1 MQRIEKVL
9 EALGMLYEEKKHGI
23 TAEEIAYRLKSDRS
37 NISRDLNQLYKEKRC
52 YKEKTRPVRFF
63 PCARKVPQQ
72 AAAPKETP
80 KIVDMDKFLKK
91 NPSLFHQIEQGKAA
105 ILYPGDGMHMLLL
118 GETGVGKS
126 LFADLLHKY
135 GIQSGKLAE
144 SSPFIQFN
152 CADYAHN
159 PQLLMSQLFG
169 HTKGAYT
176 GAETNKTGLLEK
188 ANGGILFLDEIHR
201 LPIEGQEMLFT
212 YIDRGVFRPL
222 GESEKDN
229 HANVLIIGATTE
241 KKDTLLK
248 TFIRRLPI
256 IIDLPSLRERSIEER
271 HQLFDAFVQQE
282 VDQLGVPMYFSK
294 NALKAFLHYKCEL
307 NIGQFKAD
315 IRIAFAKSYARFL
328 AVKENYL
335 KVSSKDLPD
344 YIREGLLSNADH
356 RQMWS
361 KYEGTN
367 RQAIQYLP
375 SDNTVPEVSSAPS
388 ESTIYREMN
397 TRYRE
402 LEQKK
407 ISADEIQKAME
418 HDLKTYFKLTGE
430 KEQRFCNKENLIAL
444 VPDNIIKEL
453 EKILRHVMIKTGKVM
468 SDKVFQM
475 MAIHIYNLVKRN
487 QQDHVL
493 KNDMHEAIIDKYP
506 EMYGVAK
513 ECMAI
518 LEADLGVRIPEE
530 EASYFIMFLTHD
542 EMDAIER
549 LAKVQVIVIAHGSGI
564 ASALCDT
571 ANQLLNHEGAI
582 GINARL
588 DEEPRQVF
596 ERLVRYI
603 KNHQIMDDILLLVDM
618 GSLTTFAGELEK
630 LFPLKA
636 ESIPLVSTMHVLEA
650 SRKAMIGCSLRE
662 VYVETLKVNDY
673 MAIYQDRKAL
683 EQVQKPKVRPQATD
697 SFHFRPLA
705 IISICLTGEGTAVTI
720 RDIIRK
726 EISFD
731 EKEITIVPINLVGK
745 ESIYVRLQ
753 ELTKEYEII
762 CVISTFAIKTEYPTF
777 ELYTVMNRAGLQR
790 IQDCIDEIYTY
801 RSIKETI
808 LKYYDMP
815 EIEEL
820 LSSIYRFNDEVNEM
834 MSPSLFVSDKIG
846 LSFHIIG
853 MLRKIKRKEQ
863 IPHFEKGMVS
873 FPQDKYIV
881 PKIKNLFLDYFR
893 EHLEMINEDMLN
905 HVAYAY
911 LARSVSYT
919 ANG

>member
-9 EALGMLYEEKKHGI
+9 EALGMLYEEKKQGI
-23 TAEEIAYRLKSDRS
+23 TAEEIAYRLQSDRS
-37 NISRDLNQLYKEKRC
+37 NISRDLNRLHKEQRC

-63 PCARKVPQQ
+63 PCTHNRVPKTGV
-72 AAAPKETP
+72 PKETP
-80 KIVDMDKFLKK
+80 KMVDMDKFLKR

-144 SSPFIQFN
+144 ASPFIQFN

-169 HTKGAYT
+169 HVKGAYT

-212 YIDRGVFRPL
+212 YIDRGVFRRL
-222 GESEKDN
+222 GESEKDH

-271 HQLFDAFVQQE
+271 HQLFDTFVQQE

-328 AVKENYL
+328 AVKEDYL
-335 KVSSKDLPD
+335 RVSSKDLPD
-344 YIREGLLSNADH
+344 YIRAGLLSNAAH

-361 KYEGTN
+361 KYEVTN

-375 SDNTVPEVSSAPS
+375 STATVTEVSVPS

-402 LEQKK
+402 LEQNKA
-407 ISADEIQKAME
+407 SAEEIQKAME

-430 KEQRFCNKENLIAL
+430 KEQLFCNKENLIAL
-444 VPDNIIKEL
+444 VPVNIIKEL
-453 EKILRHVMIKTGKVM
+453 EKILRHVTIKTGKVV

-475 MAIHIYNLVKRN
+475 MAIHIYNLVKRS
-487 QQDHVL
+487 QQDH
-493 KNDMHEAIIDKYP
+493 
-506 EMYGVAK
+506 
-513 ECMAI
+513 
-518 LEADLGVRIPEE
+518 
-530 EASYFIMFLTHD
+530 
-542 EMDAIER
+542 
-549 LAKVQVIVIAHGSGI
+549 VIAHGSGI
-564 ASALCDT
+564 ASALYDT

-588 DEEPRQVF
+588 DEEPQQVF

-603 KNHQIMDDILLLVDM
+603 KNHQITDDILLLVDM

-636 ESIPLVSTMHVLEA
+636 KSIPLVSTMHVLEA
-650 SRKAMIGCSLRE
+650 SRKAMIGCGLRE

-673 MAIYQDRKAL
+673 MAIYQDRKEV
-683 EQVQKPKVRPQATD
+683 EQ
-697 SFHFRPLA
+697 
-705 IISICLTGEGTAVTI
+705 
-720 RDIIRK
+720 
-726 EISFD
+726 
-731 EKEITIVPINLVGK
+731 
-745 ESIYVRLQ
+745 LQ
-753 ELTKEYEII
+753 I
-762 CVISTFAIKTEYPTF
+762 
-777 ELYTVMNRAGLQR
+777 
-790 IQDCIDEIYTY
+790 
-801 RSIKETI
+801 
-808 LKYYDMP
+808 
-815 EIEEL
+815 
-820 LSSIYRFNDEVNEM
+820 
-834 MSPSLFVSDKIG
+834 
-846 LSFHIIG
+846 
-853 MLRKIKRKEQ
+853 
-863 IPHFEKGMVS
+863 
-873 FPQDKYIV
+873 
-881 PKIKNLFLDYFR
+881 
-893 EHLEMINEDMLN
+893 
-905 HVAYAY
+905 
-911 LARSVSYT
+911 
-919 ANG
+919 

>member
-9 EALGMLYEEKKHGI
+9 EALGMLYEEKKQGI
-23 TAEEIAYRLKSDRS
+23 TAEEIAYRLQSDRS
-37 NISRDLNQLYKEKRC
+37 NISRDLNRLHKEQRC

-63 PCARKVPQQ
+63 PCTHNRVPKTGV
-72 AAAPKETP
+72 PKETP
-80 KIVDMDKFLKK
+80 KMVDMDKFLKR

-144 SSPFIQFN
+144 ASPFIQFN

-169 HTKGAYT
+169 HVKGAYT

-212 YIDRGVFRPL
+212 YIDRGVFRRL
-222 GESEKDN
+222 GESEKD
-229 HANVLIIGATTE
+229 HHTNVLIIGATTE
-241 KKDTLLK
+241 KKDALLK

-271 HQLFDAFVQQE
+271 HQLFDTFVQQE

-328 AVKENYL
+328 AVKEDYL
-335 KVSSKDLPD
+335 RVSSKDLPD
-344 YIREGLLSNADH
+344 YIRAGLLSNAAH

-361 KYEGTN
+361 KYEVTN

-375 SDNTVPEVSSAPS
+375 STATVTEVSVPS

-402 LEQKK
+402 LEQNKA
-407 ISADEIQKAME
+407 SAEEIQKAME

-430 KEQRFCNKENLIAL
+430 KEQLFCNKENLIAL

-453 EKILRHVMIKTGKVM
+453 EKILRHVTIKTGKVV

-475 MAIHIYNLVKRN
+475 MAIHIYNLVKRS
-487 QQDHVL
+487 QQDH
-493 KNDMHEAIIDKYP
+493 
-506 EMYGVAK
+506 
-513 ECMAI
+513 
-518 LEADLGVRIPEE
+518 
-530 EASYFIMFLTHD
+530 
-542 EMDAIER
+542 
-549 LAKVQVIVIAHGSGI
+549 VIAHGSGI

-588 DEEPRQVF
+588 DEEPQQVF

-603 KNHQIMDDILLLVDM
+603 KNHQITDDILLLVDM

-636 ESIPLVSTMHVLEA
+636 KSIPLVSTMHVLEA
-650 SRKAMIGCSLRE
+650 SRKAMIGCGLRE

-673 MAIYQDRKAL
+673 MAIYQDRKEV
-683 EQVQKPKVRPQATD
+683 EQ
-697 SFHFRPLA
+697 
-705 IISICLTGEGTAVTI
+705 
-720 RDIIRK
+720 
-726 EISFD
+726 
-731 EKEITIVPINLVGK
+731 
-745 ESIYVRLQ
+745 LQ
-753 ELTKEYEII
+753 I
-762 CVISTFAIKTEYPTF
+762 
-777 ELYTVMNRAGLQR
+777 
-790 IQDCIDEIYTY
+790 
-801 RSIKETI
+801 
-808 LKYYDMP
+808 
-815 EIEEL
+815 
-820 LSSIYRFNDEVNEM
+820 
-834 MSPSLFVSDKIG
+834 
-846 LSFHIIG
+846 
-853 MLRKIKRKEQ
+853 
-863 IPHFEKGMVS
+863 
-873 FPQDKYIV
+873 
-881 PKIKNLFLDYFR
+881 
-893 EHLEMINEDMLN
+893 
-905 HVAYAY
+905 
-911 LARSVSYT
+911 
-919 ANG
+919 

>member
-1 MQRIEKVL
+1 M
-9 EALGMLYEEKKHGI
+9 
-23 TAEEIAYRLKSDRS
+23 
-37 NISRDLNQLYKEKRC
+37 
-52 YKEKTRPVRFF
+52 
-63 PCARKVPQQ
+63 
-72 AAAPKETP
+72 
-80 KIVDMDKFLKK
+80 VDMDKFLKR

-144 SSPFIQFN
+144 ASPFIQFN

-169 HTKGAYT
+169 HVKGAYT

-222 GESEKDN
+222 GESDTYH

-271 HQLFDAFVQQE
+271 HQLFDTFVQQE

-328 AVKENYL
+328 AVKEDYL
-335 KVSSKDLPD
+335 RVSSKDLPD
-344 YIREGLLSNADH
+344 YIRAGLLSNAAH

-361 KYEGTN
+361 KYEVTN

-375 SDNTVPEVSSAPS
+375 STSTVTEVSVPS

-402 LEQKK
+402 LEQNKA
-407 ISADEIQKAME
+407 SAEEIQKAME

-430 KEQRFCNKENLIAL
+430 KEQLFCNKENLIAL

-453 EKILRHVMIKTGKVM
+453 EKILRHVTIKTGKVV

-475 MAIHIYNLVKRN
+475 MAIHIYNLVKRS
-487 QQDHVL
+487 QQDH
-493 KNDMHEAIIDKYP
+493 
-506 EMYGVAK
+506 
-513 ECMAI
+513 
-518 LEADLGVRIPEE
+518 
-530 EASYFIMFLTHD
+530 
-542 EMDAIER
+542 
-549 LAKVQVIVIAHGSGI
+549 VIAHGSGI

-588 DEEPRQVF
+588 DEEPQQVF

-603 KNHQIMDDILLLVDM
+603 KNHQITDDILLLVDM

-636 ESIPLVSTMHVLEA
+636 KSIPLVSTMHVLEA
-650 SRKAMIGCSLRE
+650 SRKAMIGCGLRE

-673 MAIYQDRKAL
+673 MAIYQDRKEV
-683 EQVQKPKVRPQATD
+683 EQ
-697 SFHFRPLA
+697 
-705 IISICLTGEGTAVTI
+705 
-720 RDIIRK
+720 
-726 EISFD
+726 
-731 EKEITIVPINLVGK
+731 
-745 ESIYVRLQ
+745 LQ
-753 ELTKEYEII
+753 I
-762 CVISTFAIKTEYPTF
+762 
-777 ELYTVMNRAGLQR
+777 
-790 IQDCIDEIYTY
+790 
-801 RSIKETI
+801 
-808 LKYYDMP
+808 
-815 EIEEL
+815 
-820 LSSIYRFNDEVNEM
+820 
-834 MSPSLFVSDKIG
+834 
-846 LSFHIIG
+846 
-853 MLRKIKRKEQ
+853 
-863 IPHFEKGMVS
+863 
-873 FPQDKYIV
+873 
-881 PKIKNLFLDYFR
+881 
-893 EHLEMINEDMLN
+893 
-905 HVAYAY
+905 
-911 LARSVSYT
+911 
-919 ANG
+919 

>member
-1 MQRIEKVL
+1 
-9 EALGMLYEEKKHGI
+9 MLYEEKKHGI

-222 GESEKDN
+222 GESEKDH

-335 KVSSKDLPD
+335 KVSSNDLPD
-344 YIREGLLSNADH
+344 YIRAGLLSNADH

-542 EMDAIER
+542 EMDAFER

-745 ESIYVRLQ
+745 ESIYARLQ

>member
-222 GESEKDN
+222 GESEKDH

-335 KVSSKDLPD
+335 KVSSNDLPD
-344 YIREGLLSNADH
+344 YIRAGLLSNADH

-453 EKILRHVMIKTGKVM
+453 EKILRHVTIKTGKVM

-745 ESIYVRLQ
+745 ESIYARLQ

>member
-1 MQRIEKVL
+1 M
-9 EALGMLYEEKKHGI
+9 
-23 TAEEIAYRLKSDRS
+23 
-37 NISRDLNQLYKEKRC
+37 
-52 YKEKTRPVRFF
+52 
-63 PCARKVPQQ
+63 
-72 AAAPKETP
+72 
-80 KIVDMDKFLKK
+80 VDMDKFLKR
-91 NPSLFHQIEQGKAA
+91 NPSLFHQIEQGKAT

-144 SSPFIQFN
+144 ASPFIQFN
-152 CADYAHN
+152 CADYTHN

-169 HTKGAYT
+169 HVKGAYT

-212 YIDRGVFRPL
+212 YIDRGVFRRL
-222 GESEKDN
+222 GESEKDH

-241 KKDTLLK
+241 KKDALLK

-271 HQLFDAFVQQE
+271 HQLFDTFVQQE

-328 AVKENYL
+328 AVKEDYL
-335 KVSSKDLPD
+335 RVSSKDLPD
-344 YIREGLLSNADH
+344 YIRAGLLSNAAH

-361 KYEGTN
+361 KYEVTN

-375 SDNTVPEVSSAPS
+375 STATVTEVSVPS

-402 LEQKK
+402 LEQNKA
-407 ISADEIQKAME
+407 SAEEIQKAME

-430 KEQRFCNKENLIAL
+430 KEQLFCNKENLIAL

-453 EKILRHVMIKTGKVM
+453 EKILRHVTIKTGKVV

-475 MAIHIYNLVKRN
+475 MAIHIYNLVKRS
-487 QQDHVL
+487 QQDH
-493 KNDMHEAIIDKYP
+493 
-506 EMYGVAK
+506 
-513 ECMAI
+513 
-518 LEADLGVRIPEE
+518 
-530 EASYFIMFLTHD
+530 
-542 EMDAIER
+542 
-549 LAKVQVIVIAHGSGI
+549 VIAHGSGI

-588 DEEPRQVF
+588 DEEPQQVF

-603 KNHQIMDDILLLVDM
+603 KNHQITDDILLLVDM

-636 ESIPLVSTMHVLEA
+636 KSIPLVSTMHVLEA
-650 SRKAMIGCSLRE
+650 SRKAMIGCGLRE

-673 MAIYQDRKAL
+673 MAIYQDRKEV
-683 EQVQKPKVRPQATD
+683 EQ
-697 SFHFRPLA
+697 
-705 IISICLTGEGTAVTI
+705 
-720 RDIIRK
+720 
-726 EISFD
+726 
-731 EKEITIVPINLVGK
+731 
-745 ESIYVRLQ
+745 LQ
-753 ELTKEYEII
+753 I
-762 CVISTFAIKTEYPTF
+762 
-777 ELYTVMNRAGLQR
+777 
-790 IQDCIDEIYTY
+790 
-801 RSIKETI
+801 
-808 LKYYDMP
+808 
-815 EIEEL
+815 
-820 LSSIYRFNDEVNEM
+820 
-834 MSPSLFVSDKIG
+834 
-846 LSFHIIG
+846 
-853 MLRKIKRKEQ
+853 
-863 IPHFEKGMVS
+863 
-873 FPQDKYIV
+873 
-881 PKIKNLFLDYFR
+881 
-893 EHLEMINEDMLN
+893 
-905 HVAYAY
+905 
-911 LARSVSYT
+911 
-919 ANG
+919 

>member
-9 EALGMLYEEKKHGI
+9 EALGMLYEEKKQGI
-23 TAEEIAYRLKSDRS
+23 TAEEIAYRLQSDRS
-37 NISRDLNQLYKEKRC
+37 NISRDLNRLHKEQRC

-63 PCARKVPQQ
+63 PCTHKRVPKTGV
-72 AAAPKETP
+72 PKETP
-80 KIVDMDKFLKK
+80 KMVDMDKFLKR

-144 SSPFIQFN
+144 ASPFIQFN

-169 HTKGAYT
+169 HVKGAYT

-212 YIDRGVFRPL
+212 YIDRGVFRRL
-222 GESEKDN
+222 GESEKDH

-241 KKDTLLK
+241 KKDALLK

-271 HQLFDAFVQQE
+271 HQLFDTFVQQE

-328 AVKENYL
+328 AVKEDYL
-335 KVSSKDLPD
+335 RVSSKDLPD
-344 YIREGLLSNADH
+344 YIRAGLLSNAAH

-375 SDNTVPEVSSAPS
+375 STATVTEVSVPS

-402 LEQKK
+402 LEQNKA
-407 ISADEIQKAME
+407 SAEEIQKAME

-430 KEQRFCNKENLIAL
+430 KEQLFCNKENLIAL

-453 EKILRHVMIKTGKVM
+453 EKILRHVTIKTGKVV

-475 MAIHIYNLVKRN
+475 MAIHIYNLVKRS
-487 QQDHVL
+487 QQDH
-493 KNDMHEAIIDKYP
+493 
-506 EMYGVAK
+506 
-513 ECMAI
+513 
-518 LEADLGVRIPEE
+518 
-530 EASYFIMFLTHD
+530 
-542 EMDAIER
+542 
-549 LAKVQVIVIAHGSGI
+549 VIAHGSGI

-588 DEEPRQVF
+588 DEEPQQVF

-603 KNHQIMDDILLLVDM
+603 KNHQITDDILLLVDM

-636 ESIPLVSTMHVLEA
+636 KSIPLVSTMHVLEA
-650 SRKAMIGCSLRE
+650 SRKAMIGCGLRE

-673 MAIYQDRKAL
+673 MAIYQDRKEV
-683 EQVQKPKVRPQATD
+683 EQ
-697 SFHFRPLA
+697 
-705 IISICLTGEGTAVTI
+705 
-720 RDIIRK
+720 
-726 EISFD
+726 
-731 EKEITIVPINLVGK
+731 
-745 ESIYVRLQ
+745 LQ
-753 ELTKEYEII
+753 I
-762 CVISTFAIKTEYPTF
+762 
-777 ELYTVMNRAGLQR
+777 
-790 IQDCIDEIYTY
+790 
-801 RSIKETI
+801 
-808 LKYYDMP
+808 
-815 EIEEL
+815 
-820 LSSIYRFNDEVNEM
+820 
-834 MSPSLFVSDKIG
+834 
-846 LSFHIIG
+846 
-853 MLRKIKRKEQ
+853 
-863 IPHFEKGMVS
+863 
-873 FPQDKYIV
+873 
-881 PKIKNLFLDYFR
+881 
-893 EHLEMINEDMLN
+893 
-905 HVAYAY
+905 
-911 LARSVSYT
+911 
-919 ANG
+919 

>member
-9 EALGMLYEEKKHGI
+9 EALGMLYEEKKQGI
-23 TAEEIAYRLKSDRS
+23 TAEEIAYRLQSDRS
-37 NISRDLNQLYKEKRC
+37 NISRDLNRLHKEQRC

-63 PCARKVPQQ
+63 PCTHKRVPKTGV
-72 AAAPKETP
+72 PKETP
-80 KIVDMDKFLKK
+80 KMVDMDKFLKR

-144 SSPFIQFN
+144 ASPFIQFN

-169 HTKGAYT
+169 HVKGAYT

-212 YIDRGVFRPL
+212 YIDRGVFRRL
-222 GESEKDN
+222 GESEKDH

-271 HQLFDAFVQQE
+271 HQLFDTFVQQE

-328 AVKENYL
+328 AIKEDYL
-335 KVSSKDLPD
+335 RVSSKDLPD
-344 YIREGLLSNADH
+344 YIRAGLLSNAAH

-361 KYEGTN
+361 KYEVTN

-375 SDNTVPEVSSAPS
+375 STATVTEVSVPS

-402 LEQKK
+402 LEQNKA
-407 ISADEIQKAME
+407 SAEEIQKAME

-430 KEQRFCNKENLIAL
+430 KEQLFCNKENLIAL
-444 VPDNIIKEL
+444 VPVNIIKEL
-453 EKILRHVMIKTGKVM
+453 EKILRHVTIKTGKVV

-475 MAIHIYNLVKRN
+475 MAIHIYNLVKRS
-487 QQDHVL
+487 QQDH
-493 KNDMHEAIIDKYP
+493 
-506 EMYGVAK
+506 
-513 ECMAI
+513 
-518 LEADLGVRIPEE
+518 
-530 EASYFIMFLTHD
+530 
-542 EMDAIER
+542 
-549 LAKVQVIVIAHGSGI
+549 VIAHGSGI

-588 DEEPRQVF
+588 DEEPQQVF

-603 KNHQIMDDILLLVDM
+603 KNHQITDDILLLVDM

-636 ESIPLVSTMHVLEA
+636 KSIPLVSTMHVLEA
-650 SRKAMIGCSLRE
+650 SRKAMIGCGLRE

-673 MAIYQDRKAL
+673 MAIYQDRKEV
-683 EQVQKPKVRPQATD
+683 EQ
-697 SFHFRPLA
+697 
-705 IISICLTGEGTAVTI
+705 
-720 RDIIRK
+720 
-726 EISFD
+726 
-731 EKEITIVPINLVGK
+731 
-745 ESIYVRLQ
+745 LQ
-753 ELTKEYEII
+753 I
-762 CVISTFAIKTEYPTF
+762 
-777 ELYTVMNRAGLQR
+777 
-790 IQDCIDEIYTY
+790 
-801 RSIKETI
+801 
-808 LKYYDMP
+808 
-815 EIEEL
+815 
-820 LSSIYRFNDEVNEM
+820 
-834 MSPSLFVSDKIG
+834 
-846 LSFHIIG
+846 
-853 MLRKIKRKEQ
+853 
-863 IPHFEKGMVS
+863 
-873 FPQDKYIV
+873 
-881 PKIKNLFLDYFR
+881 
-893 EHLEMINEDMLN
+893 
-905 HVAYAY
+905 
-911 LARSVSYT
+911 
-919 ANG
+919 

>member
-1 MQRIEKVL
+1 
-9 EALGMLYEEKKHGI
+9 MLYEEKKQGI

-72 AAAPKETP
+72 VVAPKEMP
-80 KIVDMDKFLKK
+80 KIVDMDNFLKK

-105 ILYPGDGMHMLLL
+105 ILYPGDGMHMLVL

-169 HTKGAYT
+169 HAKGAYT
-176 GAETNKTGLLEK
+176 GAETNKIGLLEK

-222 GESEKDN
+222 GESEKDH

-294 NALKAFLHYKCEL
+294 NALKAFLHYKCEM

-328 AVKENYL
+328 AVKENFL

-344 YIREGLLSNADH
+344 YIRAGLLSNADH

-375 SDNTVPEVSSAPS
+375 SNATVTEVSVPS

-407 ISADEIQKAME
+407 ASAEEIQKAME

-430 KEQRFCNKENLIAL
+430 KEQLFCNKENLIAL
-444 VPDNIIKEL
+444 VPENIIKEL
-453 EKILRHVMIKTGKVM
+453 EKILRHVTIKTGKVM

-475 MAIHIYNLVKRN
+475 MAIHIYNLVKRS

-513 ECMAI
+513 ECMTI
-518 LEADLGVRIPEE
+518 LEADLGIHIPEE

-588 DEEPRQVF
+588 DEEPQQVF

-603 KNHQIMDDILLLVDM
+603 KNHQITDDILLLVDM

-662 VYVETLKVNDY
+662 VYFETLKVNDY
-673 MAIYQDRKAL
+673 MSIYQDRKAV
-683 EQVQKPKVRPQATD
+683 EQVQQPKVRPQASD

-726 EISFD
+726 ELTFD
-731 EKEITIVPINLVGK
+731 EKAITIVPINLVGK
-745 ESIYVRLQ
+745 ESIYARLQ

-762 CVISTFAIKTEYPTF
+762 CVISTFAIKTEFPTF

-790 IQDCIDEIYTY
+790 IQDCIDEIDTY

-881 PKIKNLFLDYFR
+881 PKIKNLFVDYFR
-893 EHLEMINEDMLN
+893 EHLETINEDMLN

-911 LARSVSYT
+911 LARSVSYI

>member
-1 MQRIEKVL
+1 
-9 EALGMLYEEKKHGI
+9 MLYEEKKHGI

-222 GESEKDN
+222 GESEKDH

-335 KVSSKDLPD
+335 KVSSNDLPD
-344 YIREGLLSNADH
+344 YIRAGLLSNADH

-453 EKILRHVMIKTGKVM
+453 EKILRHVTIKTGKVM

-542 EMDAIER
+542 EMDAFER

>member
-9 EALGMLYEEKKHGI
+9 EALGMLYEEKKQGI
-23 TAEEIAYRLKSDRS
+23 TAEEIAYRLQSDRS
-37 NISRDLNQLYKEKRC
+37 NISRDLNRLHKEQRC

-63 PCARKVPQQ
+63 PCTRKRVPKTGV
-72 AAAPKETP
+72 PKETP
-80 KIVDMDKFLKK
+80 KMVDMDKFLKR

-144 SSPFIQFN
+144 ASPFIQFN

-169 HTKGAYT
+169 HVKGAYT

-212 YIDRGVFRPL
+212 YIDRGVFRRL
-222 GESEKDN
+222 GESEKDH

-271 HQLFDAFVQQE
+271 HQLFDTFVQQE

-328 AVKENYL
+328 AVKEDYL
-335 KVSSKDLPD
+335 RVSSKDLPD
-344 YIREGLLSNADH
+344 YIRAGLLSYAAH

-375 SDNTVPEVSSAPS
+375 STATVTEVSVPS

-402 LEQKK
+402 LEQNKA
-407 ISADEIQKAME
+407 SAEEIQKAME

-430 KEQRFCNKENLIAL
+430 KEQLFCNKENLIAL

-453 EKILRHVMIKTGKVM
+453 EKILRHVTIKTGKVV

-475 MAIHIYNLVKRN
+475 MAIHIYNLVKRS
-487 QQDHVL
+487 QQDH
-493 KNDMHEAIIDKYP
+493 
-506 EMYGVAK
+506 
-513 ECMAI
+513 
-518 LEADLGVRIPEE
+518 
-530 EASYFIMFLTHD
+530 
-542 EMDAIER
+542 
-549 LAKVQVIVIAHGSGI
+549 VIAHGSGI

-588 DEEPRQVF
+588 DEEPQQVF

-603 KNHQIMDDILLLVDM
+603 KNHQITDDILLLVDM

-636 ESIPLVSTMHVLEA
+636 KSIPLVSTMHVLEA
-650 SRKAMIGCSLRE
+650 SRKAMIGCGLRE

-673 MAIYQDRKAL
+673 MAIYQDRKEV
-683 EQVQKPKVRPQATD
+683 EQ
-697 SFHFRPLA
+697 
-705 IISICLTGEGTAVTI
+705 
-720 RDIIRK
+720 
-726 EISFD
+726 
-731 EKEITIVPINLVGK
+731 
-745 ESIYVRLQ
+745 LQ
-753 ELTKEYEII
+753 I
-762 CVISTFAIKTEYPTF
+762 
-777 ELYTVMNRAGLQR
+777 
-790 IQDCIDEIYTY
+790 
-801 RSIKETI
+801 
-808 LKYYDMP
+808 
-815 EIEEL
+815 
-820 LSSIYRFNDEVNEM
+820 
-834 MSPSLFVSDKIG
+834 
-846 LSFHIIG
+846 
-853 MLRKIKRKEQ
+853 
-863 IPHFEKGMVS
+863 
-873 FPQDKYIV
+873 
-881 PKIKNLFLDYFR
+881 
-893 EHLEMINEDMLN
+893 
-905 HVAYAY
+905 
-911 LARSVSYT
+911 
-919 ANG
+919 

>member
-9 EALGMLYEEKKHGI
+9 EALGMLYEEKKQGI
-23 TAEEIAYRLKSDRS
+23 TAEEIAYRLQSDRS
-37 NISRDLNQLYKEKRC
+37 NISRDLNRLHKEQRC

-63 PCARKVPQQ
+63 PCTRKRVPKTGV
-72 AAAPKETP
+72 PKETP
-80 KIVDMDKFLKK
+80 KMVDMDKFLKRD
-91 NPSLFHQIEQGKAA
+91 PSLFHQIEQGKAT

-144 SSPFIQFN
+144 ASPFIQFN

-169 HTKGAYT
+169 HVKGAYT

-212 YIDRGVFRPL
+212 YIDRGVFRRL
-222 GESEKDN
+222 GESEKDH

-271 HQLFDAFVQQE
+271 HQLFDTFVQQE

-328 AVKENYL
+328 AVKEDYL
-335 KVSSKDLPD
+335 RVSSKDLPD
-344 YIREGLLSNADH
+344 YIRAGLLSNAAH

-361 KYEGTN
+361 KYEVTN

-375 SDNTVPEVSSAPS
+375 STATVTEVSVPS

-402 LEQKK
+402 LEQNKA
-407 ISADEIQKAME
+407 SAEEIQKAME

-430 KEQRFCNKENLIAL
+430 KEQLFCNKENLIAL

-453 EKILRHVMIKTGKVM
+453 EKILRHVTIKTGKVV

-475 MAIHIYNLVKRN
+475 MAIHIYNLVKRS
-487 QQDHVL
+487 QQDH
-493 KNDMHEAIIDKYP
+493 
-506 EMYGVAK
+506 
-513 ECMAI
+513 
-518 LEADLGVRIPEE
+518 
-530 EASYFIMFLTHD
+530 
-542 EMDAIER
+542 
-549 LAKVQVIVIAHGSGI
+549 VIAHGSGI

-588 DEEPRQVF
+588 DEEPQQVF

-603 KNHQIMDDILLLVDM
+603 KNHQITDDILLLVDM

-636 ESIPLVSTMHVLEA
+636 KSIPLVSTMHVLEA
-650 SRKAMIGCSLRE
+650 SRKAMIGCGLRE

-673 MAIYQDRKAL
+673 MAIYQDRKEV
-683 EQVQKPKVRPQATD
+683 EQ
-697 SFHFRPLA
+697 
-705 IISICLTGEGTAVTI
+705 
-720 RDIIRK
+720 
-726 EISFD
+726 
-731 EKEITIVPINLVGK
+731 
-745 ESIYVRLQ
+745 LQ
-753 ELTKEYEII
+753 I
-762 CVISTFAIKTEYPTF
+762 
-777 ELYTVMNRAGLQR
+777 
-790 IQDCIDEIYTY
+790 
-801 RSIKETI
+801 
-808 LKYYDMP
+808 
-815 EIEEL
+815 
-820 LSSIYRFNDEVNEM
+820 
-834 MSPSLFVSDKIG
+834 
-846 LSFHIIG
+846 
-853 MLRKIKRKEQ
+853 
-863 IPHFEKGMVS
+863 
-873 FPQDKYIV
+873 
-881 PKIKNLFLDYFR
+881 
-893 EHLEMINEDMLN
+893 
-905 HVAYAY
+905 
-911 LARSVSYT
+911 
-919 ANG
+919 

>member
-80 KIVDMDKFLKK
+80 KIVDMDNFLKK

-222 GESEKDN
+222 GESEKDH

-335 KVSSKDLPD
+335 KVSSNDLPD
-344 YIREGLLSNADH
+344 YIRAGLLSNADH

-453 EKILRHVMIKTGKVM
+453 EKILRHVTIKTGKVM

-475 MAIHIYNLVKRN
+475 MAIHIYNLVKRS

>member
-9 EALGMLYEEKKHGI
+9 EALGMLYEEKKQGI
-23 TAEEIAYRLKSDRS
+23 TAEEIAYRLQSDRS
-37 NISRDLNQLYKEKRC
+37 NISRDLNRLHKEQRC

-63 PCARKVPQQ
+63 PCTHKRVPKTGV
-72 AAAPKETP
+72 PKETP
-80 KIVDMDKFLKK
+80 KMVDMDKFLKR

-105 ILYPGDGMHMLLL
+105 TLYPGDGMHMLLL

-144 SSPFIQFN
+144 ASPFIQFN
-152 CADYAHN
+152 CADYTHN

-169 HTKGAYT
+169 HVKGAYT

-212 YIDRGVFRPL
+212 YIDRGVFRRL
-222 GESEKDN
+222 GESEKDH

-271 HQLFDAFVQQE
+271 HQLFDTFVQQE

-328 AVKENYL
+328 AVKEDYL
-335 KVSSKDLPD
+335 RVSSKDLPD
-344 YIREGLLSNADH
+344 YIRAGLLSNAAH

-375 SDNTVPEVSSAPS
+375 STATVTEVSVPS

-402 LEQKK
+402 LEQNKA
-407 ISADEIQKAME
+407 SAEEIQKAME

-430 KEQRFCNKENLIAL
+430 KEQLFCNKENLIAL

-453 EKILRHVMIKTGKVM
+453 EKILRHVTIKTGKVV

-475 MAIHIYNLVKRN
+475 MAIHIYNLVKRS
-487 QQDHVL
+487 QQDH
-493 KNDMHEAIIDKYP
+493 
-506 EMYGVAK
+506 
-513 ECMAI
+513 
-518 LEADLGVRIPEE
+518 
-530 EASYFIMFLTHD
+530 
-542 EMDAIER
+542 
-549 LAKVQVIVIAHGSGI
+549 VIAHGSGI

-588 DEEPRQVF
+588 DEEPQQVF

-603 KNHQIMDDILLLVDM
+603 KNHQITDDILLLVDM

-636 ESIPLVSTMHVLEA
+636 KSIPLVSTMHVLEA
-650 SRKAMIGCSLRE
+650 SRKAMIGCGLRE

-673 MAIYQDRKAL
+673 MAIYQDRKEV
-683 EQVQKPKVRPQATD
+683 EQ
-697 SFHFRPLA
+697 
-705 IISICLTGEGTAVTI
+705 
-720 RDIIRK
+720 
-726 EISFD
+726 
-731 EKEITIVPINLVGK
+731 
-745 ESIYVRLQ
+745 LQ
-753 ELTKEYEII
+753 I
-762 CVISTFAIKTEYPTF
+762 
-777 ELYTVMNRAGLQR
+777 
-790 IQDCIDEIYTY
+790 
-801 RSIKETI
+801 
-808 LKYYDMP
+808 
-815 EIEEL
+815 
-820 LSSIYRFNDEVNEM
+820 
-834 MSPSLFVSDKIG
+834 
-846 LSFHIIG
+846 
-853 MLRKIKRKEQ
+853 
-863 IPHFEKGMVS
+863 
-873 FPQDKYIV
+873 
-881 PKIKNLFLDYFR
+881 
-893 EHLEMINEDMLN
+893 
-905 HVAYAY
+905 
-911 LARSVSYT
+911 
-919 ANG
+919 

>member
-9 EALGMLYEEKKHGI
+9 EALGMLYEEKKQGI
-23 TAEEIAYRLKSDRS
+23 TAEEIAYRLQSDRS
-37 NISRDLNQLYKEKRC
+37 NISRDLNRLHKEQRC

-63 PCARKVPQQ
+63 PCTHKRVPKTGV
-72 AAAPKETP
+72 PKETP
-80 KIVDMDKFLKK
+80 KMVDMDKFLKR

-144 SSPFIQFN
+144 ASPFIQFN

-169 HTKGAYT
+169 HVKGAYT

-212 YIDRGVFRPL
+212 YIDRGVFRRL
-222 GESEKDN
+222 GESEKDH

-271 HQLFDAFVQQE
+271 HQLFDTFVQQE

-328 AVKENYL
+328 AVKEDYL
-335 KVSSKDLPD
+335 RVSSKDLPD
-344 YIREGLLSNADH
+344 YIRAGLLSNAAH

-375 SDNTVPEVSSAPS
+375 STATVTEVSVPS

-402 LEQKK
+402 LEQNKA
-407 ISADEIQKAME
+407 SAEEIQKAME

-430 KEQRFCNKENLIAL
+430 KEQLFCNKENLIAL
-444 VPDNIIKEL
+444 VPVNIIKEL
-453 EKILRHVMIKTGKVM
+453 EKILRHVTIKTGKVV

-475 MAIHIYNLVKRN
+475 MAIHIYNLVKRS
-487 QQDHVL
+487 QQDH
-493 KNDMHEAIIDKYP
+493 
-506 EMYGVAK
+506 
-513 ECMAI
+513 
-518 LEADLGVRIPEE
+518 
-530 EASYFIMFLTHD
+530 
-542 EMDAIER
+542 
-549 LAKVQVIVIAHGSGI
+549 VIAHGSGI

-588 DEEPRQVF
+588 DEEPQQVF

-603 KNHQIMDDILLLVDM
+603 KNHQITDDILLLVDM

-636 ESIPLVSTMHVLEA
+636 KSIPLVSTMHVLEA
-650 SRKAMIGCSLRE
+650 SRKAMIGCGLRE

-673 MAIYQDRKAL
+673 MAIYQDRKEV
-683 EQVQKPKVRPQATD
+683 EQ
-697 SFHFRPLA
+697 
-705 IISICLTGEGTAVTI
+705 
-720 RDIIRK
+720 
-726 EISFD
+726 
-731 EKEITIVPINLVGK
+731 
-745 ESIYVRLQ
+745 LQ
-753 ELTKEYEII
+753 I
-762 CVISTFAIKTEYPTF
+762 
-777 ELYTVMNRAGLQR
+777 
-790 IQDCIDEIYTY
+790 
-801 RSIKETI
+801 
-808 LKYYDMP
+808 
-815 EIEEL
+815 
-820 LSSIYRFNDEVNEM
+820 
-834 MSPSLFVSDKIG
+834 
-846 LSFHIIG
+846 
-853 MLRKIKRKEQ
+853 
-863 IPHFEKGMVS
+863 
-873 FPQDKYIV
+873 
-881 PKIKNLFLDYFR
+881 
-893 EHLEMINEDMLN
+893 
-905 HVAYAY
+905 
-911 LARSVSYT
+911 
-919 ANG
+919 

>member
-222 GESEKDN
+222 GESEKDH

-335 KVSSKDLPD
+335 KVSSNDLPD
-344 YIREGLLSNADH
+344 YIRAGLLSNADH

-542 EMDAIER
+542 EMDAFER

-720 RDIIRK
+720 RDFIRK

>member
-1 MQRIEKVL
+1 
-9 EALGMLYEEKKHGI
+9 MLYEEKKHGI

-222 GESEKDN
+222 GESEKDH

-335 KVSSKDLPD
+335 KVSSNDLPD
-344 YIREGLLSNADH
+344 YIRAGLLSNADH

-453 EKILRHVMIKTGKVM
+453 EKILRHVTIKTGKVM

-542 EMDAIER
+542 EMDAFER

-745 ESIYVRLQ
+745 ESIYARLQ

>member
-1 MQRIEKVL
+1 
-9 EALGMLYEEKKHGI
+9 MLYEEKKHGI

-222 GESEKDN
+222 GESEKDH

-542 EMDAIER
+542 EMDAFER
-549 LAKVQVIVIAHGSGI
+549 LAKVQVIVIAHGSEI

>member
-1 MQRIEKVL
+1 
-9 EALGMLYEEKKHGI
+9 MLYEEKKQGI
-23 TAEEIAYRLKSDRS
+23 TAEEIAYRLQSDRS
-37 NISRDLNQLYKEKRC
+37 NISRDLNRLHKEQRC

-63 PCARKVPQQ
+63 PCTHKRVPKTGV
-72 AAAPKETP
+72 PKETP
-80 KIVDMDKFLKK
+80 KMVDMDKFLKR

-144 SSPFIQFN
+144 ASPFIQFN

-169 HTKGAYT
+169 HVKGAYT

-212 YIDRGVFRPL
+212 YIDRGVFRRL
-222 GESEKDN
+222 GESEKDH

-271 HQLFDAFVQQE
+271 HQLFDTFVQQE

-328 AVKENYL
+328 AVKEDYL
-335 KVSSKDLPD
+335 RVSSKDLPD
-344 YIREGLLSNADH
+344 YIRAGLLSNAAH

-361 KYEGTN
+361 KYEVTN

-375 SDNTVPEVSSAPS
+375 STATVTEVSVPS

-402 LEQKK
+402 LEQNKA
-407 ISADEIQKAME
+407 SAEEIQKAME

-430 KEQRFCNKENLIAL
+430 KEQLFCNKENLIAL

-453 EKILRHVMIKTGKVM
+453 EKILRHVTIKTGKVV

-475 MAIHIYNLVKRN
+475 MAIHIYNLVKRS
-487 QQDHVL
+487 QQDH
-493 KNDMHEAIIDKYP
+493 
-506 EMYGVAK
+506 
-513 ECMAI
+513 
-518 LEADLGVRIPEE
+518 
-530 EASYFIMFLTHD
+530 
-542 EMDAIER
+542 
-549 LAKVQVIVIAHGSGI
+549 VIAHGSGI

-588 DEEPRQVF
+588 DEEPQQVF

-603 KNHQIMDDILLLVDM
+603 KNHQITDDILLLVDM

-636 ESIPLVSTMHVLEA
+636 KSIPLVSTMHVLEA
-650 SRKAMIGCSLRE
+650 SRKAMIGCGLRE

-673 MAIYQDRKAL
+673 MAIYQDRKEV
-683 EQVQKPKVRPQATD
+683 EQ
-697 SFHFRPLA
+697 
-705 IISICLTGEGTAVTI
+705 
-720 RDIIRK
+720 
-726 EISFD
+726 
-731 EKEITIVPINLVGK
+731 
-745 ESIYVRLQ
+745 LQ
-753 ELTKEYEII
+753 I
-762 CVISTFAIKTEYPTF
+762 
-777 ELYTVMNRAGLQR
+777 
-790 IQDCIDEIYTY
+790 
-801 RSIKETI
+801 
-808 LKYYDMP
+808 
-815 EIEEL
+815 
-820 LSSIYRFNDEVNEM
+820 
-834 MSPSLFVSDKIG
+834 
-846 LSFHIIG
+846 
-853 MLRKIKRKEQ
+853 
-863 IPHFEKGMVS
+863 
-873 FPQDKYIV
+873 
-881 PKIKNLFLDYFR
+881 
-893 EHLEMINEDMLN
+893 
-905 HVAYAY
+905 
-911 LARSVSYT
+911 
-919 ANG
+919 

>member
-9 EALGMLYEEKKHGI
+9 EALGMLYEEKKQGI
-23 TAEEIAYRLKSDRS
+23 TAEEIAYRLQSDRS
-37 NISRDLNQLYKEKRC
+37 NISRDLNRLHKEQRC

-63 PCARKVPQQ
+63 PCTHKRVPKTGV
-72 AAAPKETP
+72 PKETP
-80 KIVDMDKFLKK
+80 KMVDMDKFLKR

-126 LFADLLHKY
+126 LFADLLYKY

-144 SSPFIQFN
+144 ASPFIQFN

-169 HTKGAYT
+169 HVKGAYT

-212 YIDRGVFRPL
+212 YIDRGVFRRL
-222 GESEKDN
+222 GESEKDH

-271 HQLFDAFVQQE
+271 HQLFDTFVQQE

-328 AVKENYL
+328 AVKEDYL
-335 KVSSKDLPD
+335 RVSSKDLPD
-344 YIREGLLSNADH
+344 YIRAGLLSNAAH

-375 SDNTVPEVSSAPS
+375 STATVTEVSIPS

-402 LEQKK
+402 LEQNKA
-407 ISADEIQKAME
+407 SAEEIQKAME

-430 KEQRFCNKENLIAL
+430 KEQLFCNKENLIAL

-453 EKILRHVMIKTGKVM
+453 EKILRHVTIKTGKVV

-475 MAIHIYNLVKRN
+475 MAIHIYNLVKRS
-487 QQDHVL
+487 QQDH
-493 KNDMHEAIIDKYP
+493 
-506 EMYGVAK
+506 
-513 ECMAI
+513 
-518 LEADLGVRIPEE
+518 
-530 EASYFIMFLTHD
+530 
-542 EMDAIER
+542 
-549 LAKVQVIVIAHGSGI
+549 VIAHGSGI

-588 DEEPRQVF
+588 DEEPQQVF

-603 KNHQIMDDILLLVDM
+603 KNHQITDDILLLVDM

-636 ESIPLVSTMHVLEA
+636 KSIPLVSTMHVLEA
-650 SRKAMIGCSLRE
+650 SRKAMIGCGLRE

-673 MAIYQDRKAL
+673 MAIYQY
-683 EQVQKPKVRPQATD
+683 
-697 SFHFRPLA
+697 
-705 IISICLTGEGTAVTI
+705 
-720 RDIIRK
+720 RK
-726 EISFD
+726 EV
-731 EKEITIVPINLVGK
+731 EQ
-745 ESIYVRLQ
+745 LQ
-753 ELTKEYEII
+753 I
-762 CVISTFAIKTEYPTF
+762 
-777 ELYTVMNRAGLQR
+777 
-790 IQDCIDEIYTY
+790 
-801 RSIKETI
+801 
-808 LKYYDMP
+808 
-815 EIEEL
+815 
-820 LSSIYRFNDEVNEM
+820 
-834 MSPSLFVSDKIG
+834 
-846 LSFHIIG
+846 
-853 MLRKIKRKEQ
+853 
-863 IPHFEKGMVS
+863 
-873 FPQDKYIV
+873 
-881 PKIKNLFLDYFR
+881 
-893 EHLEMINEDMLN
+893 
-905 HVAYAY
+905 
-911 LARSVSYT
+911 
-919 ANG
+919 

>member
-9 EALGMLYEEKKHGI
+9 EALGMLYEEKKQGI
-23 TAEEIAYRLKSDRS
+23 TAEEIAYRLQSDRS
-37 NISRDLNQLYKEKRC
+37 NISRDLNRLHKEQRC

-63 PCARKVPQQ
+63 PCTHNRVPKTGV
-72 AAAPKETP
+72 PKETP
-80 KIVDMDKFLKK
+80 KMVDMDKFLKR

-144 SSPFIQFN
+144 ASPFIQFN

-169 HTKGAYT
+169 HVKGAYT

-212 YIDRGVFRPL
+212 YIDRGVFRRL
-222 GESEKDN
+222 GESEKDH

-271 HQLFDAFVQQE
+271 HQLFDTFVQQE

-328 AVKENYL
+328 AVKEDYL
-335 KVSSKDLPD
+335 RVSSKDLPD
-344 YIREGLLSNADH
+344 YIRAGLLSNAAH

-361 KYEGTN
+361 KYEVTN

-375 SDNTVPEVSSAPS
+375 STATVSEVSVPS

-402 LEQKK
+402 LEQNKA
-407 ISADEIQKAME
+407 SAEEIQKAME

-430 KEQRFCNKENLIAL
+430 KEQLFCNKENLIAL

-453 EKILRHVMIKTGKVM
+453 EKILRHVTIKTGKVV

-475 MAIHIYNLVKRN
+475 MAIHIYNLVKRS
-487 QQDHVL
+487 QQDH
-493 KNDMHEAIIDKYP
+493 
-506 EMYGVAK
+506 
-513 ECMAI
+513 
-518 LEADLGVRIPEE
+518 
-530 EASYFIMFLTHD
+530 
-542 EMDAIER
+542 
-549 LAKVQVIVIAHGSGI
+549 VIAHGSGI

-588 DEEPRQVF
+588 DEEPQQVF

-603 KNHQIMDDILLLVDM
+603 KNHQITDDILLLVDM

-636 ESIPLVSTMHVLEA
+636 KSIPLVSTMHVLEA
-650 SRKAMIGCSLRE
+650 SRKAMIGCGLRE

-673 MAIYQDRKAL
+673 MAIYQDRKEV
-683 EQVQKPKVRPQATD
+683 EQ
-697 SFHFRPLA
+697 
-705 IISICLTGEGTAVTI
+705 
-720 RDIIRK
+720 
-726 EISFD
+726 
-731 EKEITIVPINLVGK
+731 
-745 ESIYVRLQ
+745 LQ
-753 ELTKEYEII
+753 I
-762 CVISTFAIKTEYPTF
+762 
-777 ELYTVMNRAGLQR
+777 
-790 IQDCIDEIYTY
+790 
-801 RSIKETI
+801 
-808 LKYYDMP
+808 
-815 EIEEL
+815 
-820 LSSIYRFNDEVNEM
+820 
-834 MSPSLFVSDKIG
+834 
-846 LSFHIIG
+846 
-853 MLRKIKRKEQ
+853 
-863 IPHFEKGMVS
+863 
-873 FPQDKYIV
+873 
-881 PKIKNLFLDYFR
+881 
-893 EHLEMINEDMLN
+893 
-905 HVAYAY
+905 
-911 LARSVSYT
+911 
-919 ANG
+919 

>member
-222 GESEKDN
+222 GESEKDH

-335 KVSSKDLPD
+335 KVSSNDLPD
-344 YIREGLLSNADH
+344 YIRAGLLSNADH

-453 EKILRHVMIKTGKVM
+453 EKILRHVTIKTGKVM

-475 MAIHIYNLVKRN
+475 MAIHIYNLVKRS

-720 RDIIRK
+720 RDFIRK

-745 ESIYVRLQ
+745 ESIYARLQ

>member
-1 MQRIEKVL
+1 M
-9 EALGMLYEEKKHGI
+9 
-23 TAEEIAYRLKSDRS
+23 
-37 NISRDLNQLYKEKRC
+37 
-52 YKEKTRPVRFF
+52 
-63 PCARKVPQQ
+63 
-72 AAAPKETP
+72 
-80 KIVDMDKFLKK
+80 VDMDKFLKR

-144 SSPFIQFN
+144 ASPFIQFS

-169 HTKGAYT
+169 HVKGAYT

-222 GESEKDN
+222 GESDTYH

-271 HQLFDAFVQQE
+271 HQLFDTFVQQE

-328 AVKENYL
+328 AVKEDYL
-335 KVSSKDLPD
+335 RVSSKDLPD
-344 YIREGLLSNADH
+344 YIRAGLLSNAAH

-361 KYEGTN
+361 KYEVTN

-375 SDNTVPEVSSAPS
+375 STATVTEVSVPS

-402 LEQKK
+402 LEQNKA
-407 ISADEIQKAME
+407 SAEEIQKAME

-430 KEQRFCNKENLIAL
+430 KEQLFCNKENLIAL

-453 EKILRHVMIKTGKVM
+453 EKILRHVTIKTGKVV

-475 MAIHIYNLVKRN
+475 MAIHIYNLVKRS
-487 QQDHVL
+487 QQDH
-493 KNDMHEAIIDKYP
+493 
-506 EMYGVAK
+506 
-513 ECMAI
+513 
-518 LEADLGVRIPEE
+518 
-530 EASYFIMFLTHD
+530 
-542 EMDAIER
+542 
-549 LAKVQVIVIAHGSGI
+549 VIAHGSGI

-588 DEEPRQVF
+588 DEEPQQVF

-603 KNHQIMDDILLLVDM
+603 KNHQITDDILLLVDM

-636 ESIPLVSTMHVLEA
+636 KSIPLVSTMHVLEA
-650 SRKAMIGCSLRE
+650 SRKAMIGCGLRE

-673 MAIYQDRKAL
+673 MAIYQY
-683 EQVQKPKVRPQATD
+683 
-697 SFHFRPLA
+697 
-705 IISICLTGEGTAVTI
+705 
-720 RDIIRK
+720 RK
-726 EISFD
+726 EV
-731 EKEITIVPINLVGK
+731 EQ
-745 ESIYVRLQ
+745 LQ
-753 ELTKEYEII
+753 I
-762 CVISTFAIKTEYPTF
+762 
-777 ELYTVMNRAGLQR
+777 
-790 IQDCIDEIYTY
+790 
-801 RSIKETI
+801 
-808 LKYYDMP
+808 
-815 EIEEL
+815 
-820 LSSIYRFNDEVNEM
+820 
-834 MSPSLFVSDKIG
+834 
-846 LSFHIIG
+846 
-853 MLRKIKRKEQ
+853 
-863 IPHFEKGMVS
+863 
-873 FPQDKYIV
+873 
-881 PKIKNLFLDYFR
+881 
-893 EHLEMINEDMLN
+893 
-905 HVAYAY
+905 
-911 LARSVSYT
+911 
-919 ANG
+919 

>member
-1 MQRIEKVL
+1 LQRIEKVL
-9 EALGMLYEEKKHGI
+9 EALGMLYEEKKQGI
-23 TAEEIAYRLKSDRS
+23 TAEEIAYRLQSDRS
-37 NISRDLNQLYKEKRC
+37 NISRDLNRLHKEQRC

-63 PCARKVPQQ
+63 PCTHKRVPKTGV
-72 AAAPKETP
+72 PKETP
-80 KIVDMDKFLKK
+80 KMVDMDKFLKR

-144 SSPFIQFN
+144 ASPFIQFN
-152 CADYAHN
+152 CADYTHN

-169 HTKGAYT
+169 HVKGAYT

-212 YIDRGVFRPL
+212 YIDRGVFRRL
-222 GESEKDN
+222 GESEKDH

-271 HQLFDAFVQQE
+271 HQLFDTFVQQE

-328 AVKENYL
+328 AVKEDYL
-335 KVSSKDLPD
+335 RVSSKDLPD
-344 YIREGLLSNADH
+344 YIRAGLLSNAAH

-361 KYEGTN
+361 KYEVTN

-375 SDNTVPEVSSAPS
+375 STATVTEVSVPS

-402 LEQKK
+402 LEQNKA
-407 ISADEIQKAME
+407 SAEEIQKAME

-430 KEQRFCNKENLIAL
+430 KEQLFCNKENLIAL
-444 VPDNIIKEL
+444 VPVNIIKEL
-453 EKILRHVMIKTGKVM
+453 EKILRHVTIKTGKVV

-475 MAIHIYNLVKRN
+475 MAIHIYNLVKRS
-487 QQDHVL
+487 QQDH
-493 KNDMHEAIIDKYP
+493 
-506 EMYGVAK
+506 
-513 ECMAI
+513 
-518 LEADLGVRIPEE
+518 
-530 EASYFIMFLTHD
+530 
-542 EMDAIER
+542 
-549 LAKVQVIVIAHGSGI
+549 VIAHGSGI

-588 DEEPRQVF
+588 DEEPQQVF

-603 KNHQIMDDILLLVDM
+603 KNHQITDDILLLVDM

-636 ESIPLVSTMHVLEA
+636 KSIPLVSTMHVLEA
-650 SRKAMIGCSLRE
+650 SRKAMIGCGLRE

-673 MAIYQDRKAL
+673 MAIYQDRKEV
-683 EQVQKPKVRPQATD
+683 EQ
-697 SFHFRPLA
+697 
-705 IISICLTGEGTAVTI
+705 
-720 RDIIRK
+720 
-726 EISFD
+726 
-731 EKEITIVPINLVGK
+731 
-745 ESIYVRLQ
+745 LQ
-753 ELTKEYEII
+753 I
-762 CVISTFAIKTEYPTF
+762 
-777 ELYTVMNRAGLQR
+777 
-790 IQDCIDEIYTY
+790 
-801 RSIKETI
+801 
-808 LKYYDMP
+808 
-815 EIEEL
+815 
-820 LSSIYRFNDEVNEM
+820 
-834 MSPSLFVSDKIG
+834 
-846 LSFHIIG
+846 
-853 MLRKIKRKEQ
+853 
-863 IPHFEKGMVS
+863 
-873 FPQDKYIV
+873 
-881 PKIKNLFLDYFR
+881 
-893 EHLEMINEDMLN
+893 
-905 HVAYAY
+905 
-911 LARSVSYT
+911 
-919 ANG
+919 

>member
-1 MQRIEKVL
+1 
-9 EALGMLYEEKKHGI
+9 MLYEEKKQGI
-23 TAEEIAYRLKSDRS
+23 TAEEIAYRLQSDRS
-37 NISRDLNQLYKEKRC
+37 NISRDLNQLHKEQRC

-63 PCARKVPQQ
+63 PCTHKRVPKTGV
-72 AAAPKETP
+72 PKETP
-80 KIVDMDKFLKK
+80 KMVDMDKFLKR
-91 NPSLFHQIEQGKAA
+91 NPSLFHQIEQGKAT

-144 SSPFIQFN
+144 ASPFIQFN

-169 HTKGAYT
+169 HVKGAYT

-212 YIDRGVFRPL
+212 YIDRGVFRRL
-222 GESEKDN
+222 GESEKDH

-271 HQLFDAFVQQE
+271 HQLFDTFVQQE

-328 AVKENYL
+328 AVKEDYL
-335 KVSSKDLPD
+335 RVSSKDLPD
-344 YIREGLLSNADH
+344 YIRAGLLSNAAH

-361 KYEGTN
+361 KYEVTN

-375 SDNTVPEVSSAPS
+375 STATVTEVSVPS

-402 LEQKK
+402 LEQNKA
-407 ISADEIQKAME
+407 SAEEIQKAME

-430 KEQRFCNKENLIAL
+430 KEQLFCNKENLIAL

-453 EKILRHVMIKTGKVM
+453 EKILRHVTIKTGKVV

-475 MAIHIYNLVKRN
+475 MAIHIYNLVKRS
-487 QQDHVL
+487 QQDH
-493 KNDMHEAIIDKYP
+493 
-506 EMYGVAK
+506 
-513 ECMAI
+513 
-518 LEADLGVRIPEE
+518 
-530 EASYFIMFLTHD
+530 
-542 EMDAIER
+542 
-549 LAKVQVIVIAHGSGI
+549 VIAHGSGI

-588 DEEPRQVF
+588 DEEPQQVF

-603 KNHQIMDDILLLVDM
+603 KNHQITDDILLLVDM

-636 ESIPLVSTMHVLEA
+636 KSIPLVSTMHVLEA
-650 SRKAMIGCSLRE
+650 SRKAMIGCGLRE

-673 MAIYQDRKAL
+673 MAIYQDRKEV
-683 EQVQKPKVRPQATD
+683 EQ
-697 SFHFRPLA
+697 
-705 IISICLTGEGTAVTI
+705 
-720 RDIIRK
+720 
-726 EISFD
+726 
-731 EKEITIVPINLVGK
+731 
-745 ESIYVRLQ
+745 LQ
-753 ELTKEYEII
+753 I
-762 CVISTFAIKTEYPTF
+762 
-777 ELYTVMNRAGLQR
+777 
-790 IQDCIDEIYTY
+790 
-801 RSIKETI
+801 
-808 LKYYDMP
+808 
-815 EIEEL
+815 
-820 LSSIYRFNDEVNEM
+820 
-834 MSPSLFVSDKIG
+834 
-846 LSFHIIG
+846 
-853 MLRKIKRKEQ
+853 
-863 IPHFEKGMVS
+863 
-873 FPQDKYIV
+873 
-881 PKIKNLFLDYFR
+881 
-893 EHLEMINEDMLN
+893 
-905 HVAYAY
+905 
-911 LARSVSYT
+911 
-919 ANG
+919 

>member
-9 EALGMLYEEKKHGI
+9 EALGMLYEEKKQGI
-23 TAEEIAYRLKSDRS
+23 TAEEIAYRLQSDRS
-37 NISRDLNQLYKEKRC
+37 NISRDLNRLHKEQRC

-63 PCARKVPQQ
+63 PCTRKRVPKTGV
-72 AAAPKETP
+72 PKETP
-80 KIVDMDKFLKK
+80 KMVDMDKFLKR

-144 SSPFIQFN
+144 ASPFIQFN

-169 HTKGAYT
+169 HVKGAYT

-212 YIDRGVFRPL
+212 YIDRGVFRRL
-222 GESEKDN
+222 GESEKDH

-271 HQLFDAFVQQE
+271 HQLFDTFVQQE

-328 AVKENYL
+328 AVKEDYL
-335 KVSSKDLPD
+335 RVSSKDLPD
-344 YIREGLLSNADH
+344 YIRAGLLSNAAH

-361 KYEGTN
+361 KYEVTN

-375 SDNTVPEVSSAPS
+375 STATVSEVSVPS

-402 LEQKK
+402 LEQNKA
-407 ISADEIQKAME
+407 SAEEIQKAME

-430 KEQRFCNKENLIAL
+430 KEQLFCNKENLIAL

-453 EKILRHVMIKTGKVM
+453 EKILRHVTIKTGKVV

-475 MAIHIYNLVKRN
+475 MAIHIYNLVKRS
-487 QQDHVL
+487 QQDH
-493 KNDMHEAIIDKYP
+493 
-506 EMYGVAK
+506 
-513 ECMAI
+513 
-518 LEADLGVRIPEE
+518 
-530 EASYFIMFLTHD
+530 
-542 EMDAIER
+542 
-549 LAKVQVIVIAHGSGI
+549 VIAHGSGI

-588 DEEPRQVF
+588 DEEPQQVF

-603 KNHQIMDDILLLVDM
+603 KNHQITDDILLLVDM

-636 ESIPLVSTMHVLEA
+636 KSIPLVSTMHVLEA
-650 SRKAMIGCSLRE
+650 SRKAMIGCGLRE

-673 MAIYQDRKAL
+673 MAIYQDRKEV
-683 EQVQKPKVRPQATD
+683 EQ
-697 SFHFRPLA
+697 
-705 IISICLTGEGTAVTI
+705 
-720 RDIIRK
+720 
-726 EISFD
+726 
-731 EKEITIVPINLVGK
+731 
-745 ESIYVRLQ
+745 LQ
-753 ELTKEYEII
+753 I
-762 CVISTFAIKTEYPTF
+762 
-777 ELYTVMNRAGLQR
+777 
-790 IQDCIDEIYTY
+790 
-801 RSIKETI
+801 
-808 LKYYDMP
+808 
-815 EIEEL
+815 
-820 LSSIYRFNDEVNEM
+820 
-834 MSPSLFVSDKIG
+834 
-846 LSFHIIG
+846 
-853 MLRKIKRKEQ
+853 
-863 IPHFEKGMVS
+863 
-873 FPQDKYIV
+873 
-881 PKIKNLFLDYFR
+881 
-893 EHLEMINEDMLN
+893 
-905 HVAYAY
+905 
-911 LARSVSYT
+911 
-919 ANG
+919 

>member
-1 MQRIEKVL
+1 M
-9 EALGMLYEEKKHGI
+9 
-23 TAEEIAYRLKSDRS
+23 
-37 NISRDLNQLYKEKRC
+37 
-52 YKEKTRPVRFF
+52 
-63 PCARKVPQQ
+63 
-72 AAAPKETP
+72 
-80 KIVDMDKFLKK
+80 VDMDKFLKR

-144 SSPFIQFN
+144 ASPFIQFN

-169 HTKGAYT
+169 HVKGAYT

-212 YIDRGVFRPL
+212 YIDRGVFRRL
-222 GESEKDN
+222 GESEKDH

-271 HQLFDAFVQQE
+271 HQLFDTFVQQE

-328 AVKENYL
+328 AVKEDYL
-335 KVSSKDLPD
+335 RVSSKDLPD
-344 YIREGLLSNADH
+344 YIRAGLLSNAAH

-375 SDNTVPEVSSAPS
+375 STATVTEVSVPS

-402 LEQKK
+402 LEQNKA
-407 ISADEIQKAME
+407 SAEEIQKAME

-430 KEQRFCNKENLIAL
+430 KEQLFCNKENLIAL
-444 VPDNIIKEL
+444 VPVNIIKEL
-453 EKILRHVMIKTGKVM
+453 EKILRHVTIKTGKVV

-475 MAIHIYNLVKRN
+475 MAIHIYNLVKRS
-487 QQDHVL
+487 QQDH
-493 KNDMHEAIIDKYP
+493 
-506 EMYGVAK
+506 
-513 ECMAI
+513 
-518 LEADLGVRIPEE
+518 
-530 EASYFIMFLTHD
+530 
-542 EMDAIER
+542 
-549 LAKVQVIVIAHGSGI
+549 VIAHGSGI

-588 DEEPRQVF
+588 DEEPQQVF

-603 KNHQIMDDILLLVDM
+603 KNHQITDDILLLVDM

-636 ESIPLVSTMHVLEA
+636 KSIPLVSTMHVLEA
-650 SRKAMIGCSLRE
+650 SRKAMIGCGLRE

-673 MAIYQDRKAL
+673 MAIYQDRKEV
-683 EQVQKPKVRPQATD
+683 EQ
-697 SFHFRPLA
+697 
-705 IISICLTGEGTAVTI
+705 
-720 RDIIRK
+720 
-726 EISFD
+726 
-731 EKEITIVPINLVGK
+731 
-745 ESIYVRLQ
+745 LQ
-753 ELTKEYEII
+753 I
-762 CVISTFAIKTEYPTF
+762 
-777 ELYTVMNRAGLQR
+777 
-790 IQDCIDEIYTY
+790 
-801 RSIKETI
+801 
-808 LKYYDMP
+808 
-815 EIEEL
+815 
-820 LSSIYRFNDEVNEM
+820 
-834 MSPSLFVSDKIG
+834 
-846 LSFHIIG
+846 
-853 MLRKIKRKEQ
+853 
-863 IPHFEKGMVS
+863 
-873 FPQDKYIV
+873 
-881 PKIKNLFLDYFR
+881 
-893 EHLEMINEDMLN
+893 
-905 HVAYAY
+905 
-911 LARSVSYT
+911 
-919 ANG
+919 

>member
-1 MQRIEKVL
+1 
-9 EALGMLYEEKKHGI
+9 MLYEEKKQGI
-23 TAEEIAYRLKSDRS
+23 TAEEIAYRLQSDRS
-37 NISRDLNQLYKEKRC
+37 NISRDLNRLHKEQRC

-63 PCARKVPQQ
+63 PCTHKRVPKTGV
-72 AAAPKETP
+72 PKETP
-80 KIVDMDKFLKK
+80 KMVDMDKFLKR

-144 SSPFIQFN
+144 ASPFIQFN

-169 HTKGAYT
+169 HVKGAYT

-188 ANGGILFLDEIHR
+188 ANSGILFLDEIHR

-212 YIDRGVFRPL
+212 YIDRGVFRRL
-222 GESEKDN
+222 GESEKDH

-271 HQLFDAFVQQE
+271 HQLFDTFVQQE

-328 AVKENYL
+328 AVKEDYL
-335 KVSSKDLPD
+335 RVSSKDLPD
-344 YIREGLLSNADH
+344 YIRAGLLSNAAH

-361 KYEGTN
+361 KYEVTN

-375 SDNTVPEVSSAPS
+375 STATVTEVSVPS

-402 LEQKK
+402 LEQNKA
-407 ISADEIQKAME
+407 SAEEIQKAME

-430 KEQRFCNKENLIAL
+430 KEQLFCNKENLIAL

-453 EKILRHVMIKTGKVM
+453 EKILRHVTIKTGKVV

-475 MAIHIYNLVKRN
+475 MAIHIYNLVKRS
-487 QQDHVL
+487 QQDH
-493 KNDMHEAIIDKYP
+493 
-506 EMYGVAK
+506 
-513 ECMAI
+513 
-518 LEADLGVRIPEE
+518 
-530 EASYFIMFLTHD
+530 
-542 EMDAIER
+542 
-549 LAKVQVIVIAHGSGI
+549 VIAHGSGI

-588 DEEPRQVF
+588 DEEPQQVF

-603 KNHQIMDDILLLVDM
+603 KNHQITDDILLLVDM

-636 ESIPLVSTMHVLEA
+636 KSIPLVSTMHVLEA
-650 SRKAMIGCSLRE
+650 SRKAMIGCGLRE

-673 MAIYQDRKAL
+673 MAIYQDRKEV
-683 EQVQKPKVRPQATD
+683 EQ
-697 SFHFRPLA
+697 
-705 IISICLTGEGTAVTI
+705 
-720 RDIIRK
+720 
-726 EISFD
+726 
-731 EKEITIVPINLVGK
+731 
-745 ESIYVRLQ
+745 LQ
-753 ELTKEYEII
+753 I
-762 CVISTFAIKTEYPTF
+762 
-777 ELYTVMNRAGLQR
+777 
-790 IQDCIDEIYTY
+790 
-801 RSIKETI
+801 
-808 LKYYDMP
+808 
-815 EIEEL
+815 
-820 LSSIYRFNDEVNEM
+820 
-834 MSPSLFVSDKIG
+834 
-846 LSFHIIG
+846 
-853 MLRKIKRKEQ
+853 
-863 IPHFEKGMVS
+863 
-873 FPQDKYIV
+873 
-881 PKIKNLFLDYFR
+881 
-893 EHLEMINEDMLN
+893 
-905 HVAYAY
+905 
-911 LARSVSYT
+911 
-919 ANG
+919 

>member
-222 GESEKDN
+222 GESEKDH

-335 KVSSKDLPD
+335 KVSSNDLPD
-344 YIREGLLSNADH
+344 YIRAGLLSNADH

-453 EKILRHVMIKTGKVM
+453 EKILRHVTIKTGKVM

-475 MAIHIYNLVKRN
+475 MAIHIYNLVKRS

-549 LAKVQVIVIAHGSGI
+549 LAKVQGIVIAHGSGI

-745 ESIYVRLQ
+745 ESIYARLQ

>member
-1 MQRIEKVL
+1 
-9 EALGMLYEEKKHGI
+9 
-23 TAEEIAYRLKSDRS
+23 
-37 NISRDLNQLYKEKRC
+37 
-52 YKEKTRPVRFF
+52 
-63 PCARKVPQQ
+63 
-72 AAAPKETP
+72 
-80 KIVDMDKFLKK
+80 
-91 NPSLFHQIEQGKAA
+91 
-105 ILYPGDGMHMLLL
+105 
-118 GETGVGKS
+118 
-126 LFADLLHKY
+126 
-135 GIQSGKLAE
+135 
-144 SSPFIQFN
+144 
-152 CADYAHN
+152 
-159 PQLLMSQLFG
+159 
-169 HTKGAYT
+169 
-176 GAETNKTGLLEK
+176 
-188 ANGGILFLDEIHR
+188 
-201 LPIEGQEMLFT
+201 MLFT

-222 GESEKDN
+222 GESEKDH

-335 KVSSKDLPD
+335 KVSSNDLPD
-344 YIREGLLSNADH
+344 YIRAGLLSNADH

-453 EKILRHVMIKTGKVM
+453 EKILRHVTIKTGKLM

-475 MAIHIYNLVKRN
+475 MAIHIYNLVKRS

-745 ESIYVRLQ
+745 ESIYARLQ

>member
-1 MQRIEKVL
+1 
-9 EALGMLYEEKKHGI
+9 
-23 TAEEIAYRLKSDRS
+23 
-37 NISRDLNQLYKEKRC
+37 
-52 YKEKTRPVRFF
+52 
-63 PCARKVPQQ
+63 
-72 AAAPKETP
+72 
-80 KIVDMDKFLKK
+80 MDKFLKR

-126 LFADLLHKY
+126 LFADLLYKY

-144 SSPFIQFN
+144 ASPFIQFN

-169 HTKGAYT
+169 HVKGAYT

-212 YIDRGVFRPL
+212 YIDRGVFRRL
-222 GESEKDN
+222 GESEKDH

-271 HQLFDAFVQQE
+271 HQLFDTFVQQE

-328 AVKENYL
+328 AIKEDYL
-335 KVSSKDLPD
+335 RVSSKDLPD
-344 YIREGLLSNADH
+344 YIRAGLLSNAAH

-375 SDNTVPEVSSAPS
+375 STATVTEVSVPS

-402 LEQKK
+402 LEQNKA
-407 ISADEIQKAME
+407 SAEEIQKAME

-430 KEQRFCNKENLIAL
+430 KEQLFCNKENLIAL

-453 EKILRHVMIKTGKVM
+453 EKILRHVTIKTGKVV

-475 MAIHIYNLVKRN
+475 MAIHIYNLVKRS
-487 QQDHVL
+487 QQDH
-493 KNDMHEAIIDKYP
+493 
-506 EMYGVAK
+506 
-513 ECMAI
+513 
-518 LEADLGVRIPEE
+518 
-530 EASYFIMFLTHD
+530 
-542 EMDAIER
+542 
-549 LAKVQVIVIAHGSGI
+549 VIAHGSGI

-588 DEEPRQVF
+588 DEEPQQVF

-603 KNHQIMDDILLLVDM
+603 KNHQITDDILLLVDM

-636 ESIPLVSTMHVLEA
+636 KSIPLVSTMHVLEA
-650 SRKAMIGCSLRE
+650 SRKAMIGCGLRE

-673 MAIYQDRKAL
+673 MAIYQDRKEV
-683 EQVQKPKVRPQATD
+683 EQ
-697 SFHFRPLA
+697 
-705 IISICLTGEGTAVTI
+705 
-720 RDIIRK
+720 
-726 EISFD
+726 
-731 EKEITIVPINLVGK
+731 
-745 ESIYVRLQ
+745 LQ
-753 ELTKEYEII
+753 I
-762 CVISTFAIKTEYPTF
+762 
-777 ELYTVMNRAGLQR
+777 
-790 IQDCIDEIYTY
+790 
-801 RSIKETI
+801 
-808 LKYYDMP
+808 
-815 EIEEL
+815 
-820 LSSIYRFNDEVNEM
+820 
-834 MSPSLFVSDKIG
+834 
-846 LSFHIIG
+846 
-853 MLRKIKRKEQ
+853 
-863 IPHFEKGMVS
+863 
-873 FPQDKYIV
+873 
-881 PKIKNLFLDYFR
+881 
-893 EHLEMINEDMLN
+893 
-905 HVAYAY
+905 
-911 LARSVSYT
+911 
-919 ANG
+919 

>member
-9 EALGMLYEEKKHGI
+9 EALGMLYEEKKQGI
-23 TAEEIAYRLKSDRS
+23 TAEEIAYRLQSDRS
-37 NISRDLNQLYKEKRC
+37 NISRDLNRLHKEQRC

-63 PCARKVPQQ
+63 PCTHKRVPKTGV
-72 AAAPKETP
+72 PKETP
-80 KIVDMDKFLKK
+80 KMVDMDKFLKR

-144 SSPFIQFN
+144 ASPFIQFN

-169 HTKGAYT
+169 HVKGAYT

-212 YIDRGVFRPL
+212 YIDRGVFRRL
-222 GESEKDN
+222 GESEKDH

-271 HQLFDAFVQQE
+271 HQLFDTFVQQE

-328 AVKENYL
+328 AVKEDYL
-335 KVSSKDLPD
+335 RVSSKDLPD
-344 YIREGLLSNADH
+344 YIRAGLLSNAAH

-361 KYEGTN
+361 KYEVTN

-375 SDNTVPEVSSAPS
+375 STATVTEVSVPS

-402 LEQKK
+402 LEQNKA
-407 ISADEIQKAME
+407 SAEEIQKAME

-430 KEQRFCNKENLIAL
+430 KEQLFCNKENLIAL
-444 VPDNIIKEL
+444 VPVNIIKEL
-453 EKILRHVMIKTGKVM
+453 EKILRHVTIKTGKVV
-468 SDKVFQM
+468 SDKFFQM
-475 MAIHIYNLVKRN
+475 MAIHIYNLVKRS
-487 QQDHVL
+487 QQDH
-493 KNDMHEAIIDKYP
+493 
-506 EMYGVAK
+506 
-513 ECMAI
+513 
-518 LEADLGVRIPEE
+518 
-530 EASYFIMFLTHD
+530 
-542 EMDAIER
+542 
-549 LAKVQVIVIAHGSGI
+549 VIAHGSGI

-588 DEEPRQVF
+588 DEEPQQVF

-603 KNHQIMDDILLLVDM
+603 KNHQITDDILLLVDM

-636 ESIPLVSTMHVLEA
+636 KSIPLVSTMHVLEA
-650 SRKAMIGCSLRE
+650 SRKAMIGCGLRE

-673 MAIYQDRKAL
+673 MAIYQDRKEV
-683 EQVQKPKVRPQATD
+683 EQ
-697 SFHFRPLA
+697 
-705 IISICLTGEGTAVTI
+705 
-720 RDIIRK
+720 
-726 EISFD
+726 
-731 EKEITIVPINLVGK
+731 
-745 ESIYVRLQ
+745 LQ
-753 ELTKEYEII
+753 I
-762 CVISTFAIKTEYPTF
+762 
-777 ELYTVMNRAGLQR
+777 
-790 IQDCIDEIYTY
+790 
-801 RSIKETI
+801 
-808 LKYYDMP
+808 
-815 EIEEL
+815 
-820 LSSIYRFNDEVNEM
+820 
-834 MSPSLFVSDKIG
+834 
-846 LSFHIIG
+846 
-853 MLRKIKRKEQ
+853 
-863 IPHFEKGMVS
+863 
-873 FPQDKYIV
+873 
-881 PKIKNLFLDYFR
+881 
-893 EHLEMINEDMLN
+893 
-905 HVAYAY
+905 
-911 LARSVSYT
+911 
-919 ANG
+919 

>member
-9 EALGMLYEEKKHGI
+9 EALGMLYEEKKQGI
-23 TAEEIAYRLKSDRS
+23 TAEEIAYRLQSDRS
-37 NISRDLNQLYKEKRC
+37 NISRDLNRLHKEQRC

-63 PCARKVPQQ
+63 PCTRKRVPKTGV
-72 AAAPKETP
+72 PKETP
-80 KIVDMDKFLKK
+80 KMVDMDKFLKRD
-91 NPSLFHQIEQGKAA
+91 PSLFHQIEQGKAA

-144 SSPFIQFN
+144 ASPFIQFN

-169 HTKGAYT
+169 HVKGAYT

-212 YIDRGVFRPL
+212 YIDRGVFRRL
-222 GESEKDN
+222 GESEKDH

-271 HQLFDAFVQQE
+271 HQLFDTFVQQE

-328 AVKENYL
+328 AVKEDYL
-335 KVSSKDLPD
+335 RVSSKDLPD
-344 YIREGLLSNADH
+344 YIRAGLLSNAAH

-375 SDNTVPEVSSAPS
+375 STATVTEVSVPS

-402 LEQKK
+402 LEQNKA
-407 ISADEIQKAME
+407 SAEEIQKAME

-430 KEQRFCNKENLIAL
+430 KEQLFCNKENLIAL

-453 EKILRHVMIKTGKVM
+453 EKILRHVTIKTGKVV

-475 MAIHIYNLVKRN
+475 MAIHIYNLVKRS
-487 QQDHVL
+487 QQDH
-493 KNDMHEAIIDKYP
+493 
-506 EMYGVAK
+506 
-513 ECMAI
+513 
-518 LEADLGVRIPEE
+518 
-530 EASYFIMFLTHD
+530 
-542 EMDAIER
+542 
-549 LAKVQVIVIAHGSGI
+549 VIAHGSGI

-588 DEEPRQVF
+588 DEEPQQVF

-603 KNHQIMDDILLLVDM
+603 KNHQITDDILLLVDM

-636 ESIPLVSTMHVLEA
+636 KSIPLVSTMHVLEA
-650 SRKAMIGCSLRE
+650 SRKAMIGCGLRE

-673 MAIYQDRKAL
+673 MAIYQDRKEV
-683 EQVQKPKVRPQATD
+683 EQ
-697 SFHFRPLA
+697 
-705 IISICLTGEGTAVTI
+705 
-720 RDIIRK
+720 
-726 EISFD
+726 
-731 EKEITIVPINLVGK
+731 
-745 ESIYVRLQ
+745 LQ
-753 ELTKEYEII
+753 I
-762 CVISTFAIKTEYPTF
+762 
-777 ELYTVMNRAGLQR
+777 
-790 IQDCIDEIYTY
+790 
-801 RSIKETI
+801 
-808 LKYYDMP
+808 
-815 EIEEL
+815 
-820 LSSIYRFNDEVNEM
+820 
-834 MSPSLFVSDKIG
+834 
-846 LSFHIIG
+846 
-853 MLRKIKRKEQ
+853 
-863 IPHFEKGMVS
+863 
-873 FPQDKYIV
+873 
-881 PKIKNLFLDYFR
+881 
-893 EHLEMINEDMLN
+893 
-905 HVAYAY
+905 
-911 LARSVSYT
+911 
-919 ANG
+919 

>member
-9 EALGMLYEEKKHGI
+9 EALGMLYEEKKQGI
-23 TAEEIAYRLKSDRS
+23 TAEEIAYRLQSDRS
-37 NISRDLNQLYKEKRC
+37 NISRDLNRLHKEQRC

-63 PCARKVPQQ
+63 PCTRKRVPKTGV
-72 AAAPKETP
+72 PKETP
-80 KIVDMDKFLKK
+80 KMVDMDKFLKR

-144 SSPFIQFN
+144 ASPFIQFN

-169 HTKGAYT
+169 HVKGAYT

-212 YIDRGVFRPL
+212 YIDRGVFRRL
-222 GESEKDN
+222 GESEKDH

-271 HQLFDAFVQQE
+271 HQLFDTFVQQE

-328 AVKENYL
+328 AVKEDYL
-335 KVSSKDLPD
+335 RVSSKDLPD
-344 YIREGLLSNADH
+344 YIWAGLLSNAAH

-361 KYEGTN
+361 KYEVTN

-375 SDNTVPEVSSAPS
+375 STATVTEVSVPS

-402 LEQKK
+402 LEQNKA
-407 ISADEIQKAME
+407 SAEEIQKAME

-430 KEQRFCNKENLIAL
+430 KEQLFCNKENLIAL

-453 EKILRHVMIKTGKVM
+453 EKILRHVTIKTGKVV

-475 MAIHIYNLVKRN
+475 MAIHIYNLVKRS
-487 QQDHVL
+487 QQDH
-493 KNDMHEAIIDKYP
+493 
-506 EMYGVAK
+506 
-513 ECMAI
+513 
-518 LEADLGVRIPEE
+518 
-530 EASYFIMFLTHD
+530 
-542 EMDAIER
+542 
-549 LAKVQVIVIAHGSGI
+549 VIAHGSGI

-588 DEEPRQVF
+588 DEEPQQVF

-603 KNHQIMDDILLLVDM
+603 KNHQITDDILLLVDM

-636 ESIPLVSTMHVLEA
+636 KSIPLVSTMHVLEA
-650 SRKAMIGCSLRE
+650 SRKAMIGCGLRE

-673 MAIYQDRKAL
+673 MAIYQDRKEV
-683 EQVQKPKVRPQATD
+683 EQ
-697 SFHFRPLA
+697 
-705 IISICLTGEGTAVTI
+705 
-720 RDIIRK
+720 
-726 EISFD
+726 
-731 EKEITIVPINLVGK
+731 
-745 ESIYVRLQ
+745 LQ
-753 ELTKEYEII
+753 I
-762 CVISTFAIKTEYPTF
+762 
-777 ELYTVMNRAGLQR
+777 
-790 IQDCIDEIYTY
+790 
-801 RSIKETI
+801 
-808 LKYYDMP
+808 
-815 EIEEL
+815 
-820 LSSIYRFNDEVNEM
+820 
-834 MSPSLFVSDKIG
+834 
-846 LSFHIIG
+846 
-853 MLRKIKRKEQ
+853 
-863 IPHFEKGMVS
+863 
-873 FPQDKYIV
+873 
-881 PKIKNLFLDYFR
+881 
-893 EHLEMINEDMLN
+893 
-905 HVAYAY
+905 
-911 LARSVSYT
+911 
-919 ANG
+919 

>member
-222 GESEKDN
+222 GESEKDH

-335 KVSSKDLPD
+335 KVSSNDLPD
-344 YIREGLLSNADH
+344 YIRAGLLSNADH

-453 EKILRHVMIKTGKVM
+453 EKILRHVTIKTGKLM

-475 MAIHIYNLVKRN
+475 MAIHIYNLVKRS

-881 PKIKNLFLDYFR
+881 PKIKYLFLDYFR